1 MKETGE
7 VIQEGGEEVKDTTPQ
22 LENSGAKNS
31 NTSNNKSNP
40 NSVSYLWIMGILIVL
55 FAIYLGSSHCALRR
69 TQNDIK
75 NCHKEHIAKVDSLA
89 LNIHRYSLHKYKGLE
104 DLTSR
109 VFVDS
114 LVKSTLAH
122 KKYVTPYQLGVLS
135 NMIDYHFEQLK
146 VASNEYEAKFLR
158 DSLLLSAERTLIEGQ
173 AKNMLELHL
182 DKVEHEYGNITMWA
196 AILTLVFLVFSFYSM
211 FKLEEYIKQ
220 GKEAAKEIET
230 LKDKS
235 LAQINSVTNNHKNV
249 LNSAL
254 ATFSQQTDNIVG
266 LYNQKLNAEIHSL
279 QTKSSASVEESK
291 AAVNK
296 QVDLLAEQVQTRYD
310 ELEQTAKR
318 IESMLEVYQR
328 AISELKVSAQTHKK
342 E

>member
-1 MKETGE
+1 MKETEE
-7 VIQEGGEEVKDTTPQ
+7 VTPEGGEDSKDITPQ
-22 LENSGAKNS
+22 PENSGTKNS
-31 NTSNNKSNP
+31 ITSDNKSN
-40 NSVSYLWIMGILIVL
+40 SYSTTYLCITGALIVL
-55 FAIYLGSSHCALRR
+55 FAIYLAFSHCALRR

-196 AILTLVFLVFSFYSM
+196 AILTLIFLVFSFYSM

-230 LKDKS
+230 LRDKS
-235 LAQINSVTNNHKNV
+235 LTQINSVTENHKGV
-249 LNSAL
+249 LNKAL
-254 ATFSQQTDNIVG
+254 SSFNEKTTNLIST
-266 LYNQKLNAEIHSL
+266 YEQKLETEIFSL
-279 QTKSSASVEESK
+279 QSQALTNVQEYKDAMDKEVDILQQNASKRYEVLSER
-291 AAVNK
+291 
-296 QVDLLAEQVQTRYD
+296 AE
-310 ELEQTAKR
+310 R
-318 IESMLEVYQR
+318 IESLLNVYQE
-328 AISELKVSAQTHKK
+328 AINELKRSEQSQ
-342 E
+342 